1 MNQYLREK
9 TERTELREAEGASKA
24 KIRHAEIETREHEDH
39 LRHFQVNEEKKAVL
53 FFLLLSICFYCIELE
68 NCN

>member
-24 KIRHAEIETREHEDH
+24 KVRHAELETRQHEDH
-39 LRHFQVNEEKKAVL
+39 LRHFQVDHFVPHSFRVL
-53 FFLLLSICFYCIELE
+53 FNYFLE
-68 NCN
+68 NR